1 MKDFS
6 LYIYIYCATIRKQL
20 NAERIHKMYL
30 YYMRCLY
37 SVL

>member
-30 YYMRCLY
+30 YWLFFII
-37 SVL
+37 